1 MGFWN
6 KRKALGIHCE
16 GSRVFLAV
24 LEMESKDRVEPVLL
38 IEGKLPEIFDAYAL
52 KDSGAR
58 NDLADLI
65 ADIIEENDINLRNA
79 RFALNHDAVFVK
91 RSPILSG
98 DTNKIREHLRWE
110 AITILDAQDEVLVTD
125 FFSVTDWTFSAAI
138 REKVLDLYRDIAKR
152 SGIKKMDVDVPHFG
166 LYNAV
171 DDVKS
176 ASDWSYR
183 NKFASYDT
191 LAQGD
196 SFGYVSQLAGYARA
210 ADKKAGGW
218 WVVNKAN
225 GEFKYVKANI
235 HLDEEI
241 SKIQNTVDV
250 IKDNTFKRCFE
261 PVPETWRGKE
271 TGNMVLNDNCRFC
284 SYKYACFP
292 TLQEKPAKYSQ
303 AKEPRMVSYVHEK

>member
-1 MGFWN
+1 MIHPAEMALHQYMEDAAAGKTTMSEATINKVADDIKSALQRQFGGGN
-6 KRKALGIHCE
+6 KRDGFRLRMSNVGRPTCQLWFDKNQPEKALPKPTTFVMNMMLGDIVE
-16 GSRVFLAV
+16 SVFKALLTEAGV
-24 LEMESKDRVEPVLL
+24 SYEDNSKVTLKLEDD
-38 IEGKLPEIFDAYAL
+38 EI
-52 KDSGAR
+52 SGEY
-58 NDLADLI
+58 DLVID
-65 ADIIEENDINLRNA
+65 D
-79 RFALNHDAVFVK
+79 
-91 RSPILSG
+91 
-98 DTNKIREHLRWE
+98 
-110 AITILDAQDEVLVTD
+110 
-125 FFSVTDWTFSAAI
+125 
-138 REKVLDLYRDIAKR
+138 
-152 SGIKKMDVDVPHFG
+152 
-166 LYNAV
+166 AV

-183 NKFASYDT
+183 NKFASYET

-271 TGNMVLNDNCRFC
+271 TGNMILNDNCRFC

-292 TLQEKPAKYSQ
+292 TLQEKPAKFSQ